1 MQMMLFL
8 SRHCQRNRRIGRT
21 YPSRNAGVAVNL
33 PQIEKSESMTTGD
46 VESLYAVVCEEYDQ
60 KMKSHTTLWKY
71 LKQMEERQI
80 ITTRI
85 STITGGEGE
94 LPTYPCHI
102 YCQQTLQK
110 DLKHY

>member
-1 MQMMLFL
+1 
-8 SRHCQRNRRIGRT
+8 
-21 YPSRNAGVAVNL
+21 
-33 PQIEKSESMTTGD
+33 MTTGD

-71 LKQMEERQI
+71 LKQMEESKLSLP
-80 ITTRI
+80 I
-85 STITGGEGE
+85 STITGGRGQP
-94 LPTYPCHI
+94 PTYQCHI